1 MADQTNAKYNAVMLI
16 DDNEIDNL
24 INHKMIE
31 ASNLTDKIFTHTGAK
46 SAIEFLK
53 NIEKLNS
60 AGESIL
66 PDLIFLDID
75 MPLMDGFQ
83 FLDEFDKLS
92 DMTKK
97 KCKIIMLTSSINPQ
111 DVNRSKKYDYVKK
124 YINKP
129 LTQDNLQKLNFW
141 YYILVF
147 WSRKREA
154 IRRCFKTNKKGCN
167 FTAFFVCLK
176 VLDPFRNPKESIYI
190 LANFCSSV
198 SSNFTYLV
206 GAK

>member
-1 MADQTNAKYNAVMLI
+1 MAEKPQAKYNAVMLI

-31 ASNLTDKIFTHTGAK
+31 ASNLTDRIFTHTGAK

-60 AGESIL
+60 AGEPIL
-66 PDLIFLDID
+66 PELIFLDID

-97 KCKIIMLTSSINPQ
+97 KCKVIMLTSSINPQ

-129 LTQDNLQKLNFW
+129 LTQENLKKLN
-141 YYILVF
+141 L
-147 WSRKREA
+147 
-154 IRRCFKTNKKGCN
+154 
-167 FTAFFVCLK
+167 
-176 VLDPFRNPKESIYI
+176 
-190 LANFCSSV
+190 
-198 SSNFTYLV
+198 
-206 GAK
+206 